1 MELPTEWK
9 NIFANDI
16 SSERLISKIYK
27 DLTQLN
33 NKKQPGENMGRRWEW
48 TFCQKRNTDGQQS
61 QAEMLNITNYQR
73 KRQLLSHV
81 QLFVT
86 LWTTAHQT
94 PLSMTRILQW
104 VAISF
109 FRGSPQPRD
118 QTWVPYIAGGFFT
131 SEPPGKSNYQVTS
144 NQNCNEISSH
154 TCKNGYYQMDN
165 I

>member
-73 KRQLLSHV
+73 KR
-81 QLFVT
+81 
-86 LWTTAHQT
+86 
-94 PLSMTRILQW
+94 
-104 VAISF
+104 
-109 FRGSPQPRD
+109 
-118 QTWVPYIAGGFFT
+118 
-131 SEPPGKSNYQVTS
+131 
-144 NQNCNEISSH
+144 
-154 TCKNGYYQMDN
+154 
-165 I
+165 